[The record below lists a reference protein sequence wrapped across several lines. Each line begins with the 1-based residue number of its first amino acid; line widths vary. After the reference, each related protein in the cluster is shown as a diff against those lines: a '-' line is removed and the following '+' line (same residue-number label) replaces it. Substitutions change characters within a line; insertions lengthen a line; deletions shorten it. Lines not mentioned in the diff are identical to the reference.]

1 MWQILS
7 HHLPFPAGSHKRM
20 VPKYDDILQ
29 KHYKPVES
37 LILFFPVNGYVI
49 LGEADFHHRLSLMLS
64 SILFVVL
71 LDLQHVLYLVALVLV
86 GQMMNYQI
94 LVFQHQHS
102 SYKLQHLLNLQVE
115 MLQDWYSSHD
125 APFSPKEI
133 LFFFF
138 WKVAFALRTFHVFC
152 FCLLLHQNYLMNY
165 LEKKN
170 LQNFQ

>member
-125 APFSPKEI
+125 AQGDFIFFLLESCLCLEDLSCV
-133 LFFFF
+133 LFLSTSSSELFDE
-138 WKVAFALRTFHVFC
+138 
-152 FCLLLHQNYLMNY
+152 LLGEEEPSKLSMSC
-165 LEKKN
+165 
-170 LQNFQ
+170 